1 MCIAPL
7 MAQNADAKILQARAE
22 ISLLN
27 LCRAQLNFLQ
37 SYNFFRR
44 WQRKC
49 RFIFSSCMVTAQKLL
64 SFYLL
69 SFTFYL
75 SPFILYLLPFILY
88 LLPFILYLLP
98 FIFYLLPYIFY
109 LLSYIFYLSFTM
121 GSKKKFDELHSKSIE
136 PALSKHEDTRRRL
149 HIPNQNY
156 SLRVI
161 TARLRRG
168 SL

>member
-1 MCIAPL
+1 

-98 FIFYLLPYIFY
+98 FIFHLLSYTFY
-109 LLSYIFYLSFTM
+109 LLSYTLYLLSFTM
-121 GSKKKFDELHSKSIE
+121 GSKKKSSMNFIQSPSNPHYRNMKT
-136 PALSKHEDTRRRL
+136 PAGASTFLIRITRC
-149 HIPNQNY
+149 
-156 SLRVI
+156 V
-161 TARLRRG
+161 
-168 SL
+168 

>member
-49 RFIFSSCMVTAQKLL
+49 RFIFSSCMVTAQNLL

-88 LLPFILYLLP
+88 LIS
-98 FIFYLLPYIFY
+98 FIFHH
-109 LLSYIFYLSFTM
+109 
-121 GSKKKFDELHSKSIE
+121 GQQKKKFDELHSKSIE
-136 PALSKHEDTRRRL
+136 PALSKHEYTRRRL